1 MYSPMC
7 FVKNVIALILL
18 LLLAIIPNS
27 AKAQN
32 ISTLTGTFERI
43 TDIGEITNT
52 DYVLIGAWA
61 EYGNIRTFNLATS
74 SFSSTYKKKL
84 KALPYTNGAEK
95 RIVCKD
101 PMLVWNIKEIN
112 GYYEIISAESG
123 KVLSRINNDG
133 LGLQLKTYQDNS
145 LSEWEIESYDSGT
158 FVICHTKYGKR
169 KLICDYPNDTE
180 VCFDN
185 YVEGEPLY
193 IYKRI
198 STNTPEDGTIDVP
211 KNGTCVAIVVDAG
224 SFSTDTPR
232 TVSVEGFL
240 LTDGT
245 CAQDGA
251 YSRFIC
257 QSADDDTK
265 AFSLKSDDG
274 THYLSTDLTLTSEP
288 VLWQVR
294 DGKLV
299 DYSSIDNMRYVCY
312 NAASQQWLLLTKDE
326 QKGQEA
332 QFASLVAISPPPT
345 STYAEDGT
353 MSLSGGWSANALSH
367 LDFGDATSLDVTGAA
382 IPLKARSFTNK
393 PHTANFPIF
402 IASDATSVVADVW
415 DFVVVS
421 DDSGC
426 HLYKETQLSD
436 KEMFYSPHDILL
448 SNAQMTYTRK
458 PLEGTAWQTI
468 CIPFAVSELPSN
480 TLFYTAQELSD
491 NELILQ
497 SVSHLEAGQPY
508 LFRSK
513 DEENGFSSTEV
524 LVFKCDKGSL
534 LGNPSNNNG
543 LQGNY
548 SQLILESGETNVF
561 MLNPATSVFQRA
573 AANSTL
579 KPFRAFLRSANNT
592 VKVRIIQ

>member
-1 MYSPMC
+1 MC
-7 FVKNVIALILL
+7 FAKNVIALILL
-18 LLLAIIPNS
+18 LLLTIIPNS
-27 AKAQN
+27 TKAQS

-43 TDIGEITNT
+43 TDIDEITNAE
-52 DYVLIGAWA
+52 YFLIGAWA
-61 EYGNIRTFNLATS
+61 EFGNIRTFNLATS

-84 KALPYTNGAEK
+84 KALPYANGAEK

-101 PMLVWNIKEIN
+101 PTLVWNIKEVN

-123 KVLSRINNDG
+123 KVLSRINNEG
-133 LGLQLKTYQDNS
+133 LGLQLESYQSNS
-145 LSEWEIESYDSGT
+145 LSEWEINSNDSGT
-158 FVICHTKYGKR
+158 FVIGNTKYGKR
-169 KLICDYPNDTE
+169 KLICDYSNETT

-185 YVEGEPLY
+185 YADGEPLY

-211 KNGTCVAIVVDAG
+211 KNGTCMTIVVDAG
-224 SFSTDTPR
+224 AFSADR
-232 TVSVEGFL
+232 SGTVSVEGFL

-245 CAQDGA
+245 YAQDGT

-257 QSADDDTK
+257 QSADDDAK

-274 THYLSTDLTLTSEP
+274 THYLSTDLTLTSAP

-326 QKGQEA
+326 QKGQEV
-332 QFASLVAISPPPT
+332 QFASLAAISPSPT

-353 MSLSGGWSANALSH
+353 MSLSGGWSANALSQ

-402 IASDATSVVADVW
+402 IASDATSAVADVW

-436 KEMFYSPHDILL
+436 KETFYTPHDISL

-458 PLEGTAWQTI
+458 PIEGTAWQTI
-468 CIPFAVSELPSN
+468 CIPFAVSELPAN
-480 TLFYTAQELSD
+480 TLFYAAQEQND
-491 NELILQ
+491 NELRLQ
-497 SVSHLEAGQPY
+497 SVSHLEAGRPY

-524 LVFKCDKGSL
+524 LEFKCDEGSL
-534 LGNPSNNNG
+534 PGNPSNNNG

-548 SQLILESGETNVF
+548 SRFVVESGETNVF
-561 MLNPATSVFQRA
+561 MLNPTTSVFQRA